1 MTTPL
6 PLISSAEYQKHKIHR
21 NVKWIL
27 SCVII
32 SMKRLVPAVVHELW
46 KYDFIRYVIT
56 HKKVVLSYMDGKD
69 ACLFVPANN
78 SMNHRLK
85 KSDVGKS
92 SKKSVTLQSF
102 T

>member
-1 MTTPL
+1 
-6 PLISSAEYQKHKIHR
+6 
-21 NVKWIL
+21 
-27 SCVII
+27 
-32 SMKRLVPAVVHELW
+32 MKRLVPAVVHELW